1 MMALFKRKKKEEIK
15 KEKLTIKL
23 ILKDLNRYK
32 WLYLFF
38 ALPVVLY
45 YVVFRYIPIY
55 GIQIAFRDYKLTQGI
70 WNSPFVGFKHF
81 FEFFDSIYLG
91 RLLRNTLRISIIELL
106 IEFPAPII
114 FALLLNEITHTKF
127 KKTIQTITYLP
138 HFISTVVI
146 CGLLVNFAAADG
158 GLFNIIIDFFG
169 GVKSDLL
176 MRNDTFLPIYI
187 GSNIW
192 TNFGWGSIIYIAAL
206 SGVDQNQYEAAYIDG
221 AGRFQRMR
229 YVTIPGIAPIIVIQ
243 LILKIGGMLS
253 VGGGKL
259 LLLYS
264 PLTYEVADV
273 VSTFVYRK
281 GLLDY
286 NYSFSTAVDLL
297 NSVINLGMITMA
309 NKISR
314 RVNETS
320 LW

>member
-1 MMALFKRKKKEEIK
+1 MALFKRKKKEEIK